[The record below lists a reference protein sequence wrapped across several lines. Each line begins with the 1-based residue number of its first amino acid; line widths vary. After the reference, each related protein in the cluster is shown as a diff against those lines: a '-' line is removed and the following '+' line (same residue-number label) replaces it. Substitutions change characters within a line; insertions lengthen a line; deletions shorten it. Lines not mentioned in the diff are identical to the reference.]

1 MSSQTDSFQFLKDM
15 SAQTLDFKRQPLK
28 DMSGIFSANLF
39 DLQSKISRTG
49 EEDTT
54 LWRLAV
60 VSSQMSSEAAVGD
73 KLKEKAS
80 QCWSLVNSA

>member
-1 MSSQTDSFQFLKDM
+1 M

-28 DMSGIFSANLF
+28 EMSGIFSANLE
-39 DLQSKISRTG
+39 KISQKG

-60 VSSQMSSEAAVGD
+60 VRRCAGSGR
-73 KLKEKAS
+73 KA
-80 QCWSLVNSA
+80 QSARAG